1 MKIKIITTF
10 ICLLCYVGLC
20 KSENYLQLSHVSGHP
35 TDTVELS
42 LSMNNSDDVVA
53 LQAMIPLHGQLLYL
67 PNSCAM
73 SSRGSTHYVSAS
85 VLNDTLRIYSYSMSL
100 APYSGNS
107 GELLTFKLILKKEPA
122 TYTLPLCNLLLSST
136 TGSSLGVT
144 STAGS
149 VAILA
154 PKIALS
160 SQNIDYGHVPIRS
173 TYTRSVSI
181 RNIGNEPL
189 QISGITFNDNTLSTT
204 ATTQTIAAGGQ
215 TSVTIQY
222 APLVAGATTYRAV
235 VHSNANVGDSVVS
248 ITADPFSV
256 NELRP
261 LAASGKTDSIITISL
276 RMNNMDSIV
285 GVHTNII
292 LPNALSFIPNSF
304 VVNEERSQ
312 GHFATAGMRGDTLV
326 LVIAD
331 LENRPLQGGDG
342 VVATFQLHL
351 HGYGSYTLRL
361 LQTILS
367 NALGQNVLSAVYTSS
382 VQIYSPSLSCYSSS
396 NLGNTPVTETA
407 YTTLPVRNN
416 GNADLLINQVV
427 FTDPNFSLIT
437 ALPLTIPIRTSAN
450 LEIEYNGMQEGLHTT
465 TMLVYSNDPNRMLV
479 QVAVSA
485 ERYEPNY
492 LSISADANQS
502 AATSSVNIDL
512 ENYSAI
518 TALQMDVVYP
528 KQHYTLSTNDVSV
541 TNRGNGH
548 LVTTSVQND
557 STLRVLLLSMQN
569 LPLNGNS
576 GTVMHLNLHPIDSND
591 AGVYPLRLRNVI
603 TGGVD
608 GIDRLSG
615 WDSVAYI
622 ATRIIHDTTYIT
634 LHDTTYVPVHDTTYI
649 TLYDTAYVL
658 VHDTT
663 YITLYDTT
671 YITQIDTVVQWQFDT
686 TYITLYD
693 TAYVP
698 VYDTTYITLY
708 DTIYITQIDTLV
720 QWQFDTTYI
729 TVYDTITEPLIYYH
743 LQVISDDISKGI
755 AAGSGQFPEGTT
767 VEIAAIPLEGYRF
780 LTWSDGSTENPRTI
794 ELSNDMIFTA
804 QFSTTRVEE
813 HEELQW
819 YLFAERGSFTVKGAQ
834 GRTISVYDVTGRLLH
849 RFTNAPEI
857 LRCPISVSGSYLVRV
872 DSGTARKVTV
882 MSF

>member
-1 MKIKIITTF
+1 M
-10 ICLLCYVGLC
+10 
-20 KSENYLQLSHVSGHP
+20 
-35 TDTVELS
+35 
-42 LSMNNSDDVVA
+42 
-53 LQAMIPLHGQLLYL
+53 
-67 PNSCAM
+67 
-73 SSRGSTHYVSAS
+73 
-85 VLNDTLRIYSYSMSL
+85 
-100 APYSGNS
+100 
-107 GELLTFKLILKKEPA
+107 
-122 TYTLPLCNLLLSST
+122 
-136 TGSSLGVT
+136 
-144 STAGS
+144 
-149 VAILA
+149 
-154 PKIALS
+154 
-160 SQNIDYGHVPIRS
+160 PIRS
-173 TYTRSVSI
+173 AYTRSVSI

-261 LAASGKTDSIITISL
+261 LTASGKTDSIITISL

-292 LPNALSFIPNSF
+292 LPNALSFVPNSF

-342 VVATFQLHL
+342 VVATFQLQL

-382 VQIYSPSLSCYSSS
+382 VQIYSPSLSCSSSS

-407 YTTLPVRNN
+407 YATLPVRNN

-615 WDSVAYI
+615 WDSVVYI

-634 LHDTTYVPVHDTTYI
+634 LHDTTYIPVHDTTYITLYDTTYVPVHDTTYI
-649 TLYDTAYVL
+649 TLYDTAYVP
-658 VHDTT
+658 VH
-663 YITLYDTT
+663 
-671 YITQIDTVVQWQFDT
+671 
-686 TYITLYD
+686 
-693 TAYVP
+693 
-698 VYDTTYITLY
+698 DTTYITLY
-708 DTIYITQIDTLV
+708 DTIYITQIDTVV

-794 ELSNDMIFTA
+794 ALSNDMIFTS

-834 GRTISVYDVTGRLLH
+834 GRTICVYDVTGRLLH